1 MLSSLTYSKDT
12 WGAYFRQTTQYP
24 NFAVCGLTFWLF
36 ALPTLQVQ
44 LEELEIT

>member
-1 MLSSLTYSKDT
+1 MSNVGYSKDT
-12 WGAYFRQTTQYP
+12 WGTYFRQTTQYP

-44 LEELEIT
+44 LEGIETT